1 MCPHLGTVTYL
12 TSHGGPTVVVDRAS
26 PEAAGGAIQGA
37 VRRASLCYP
46 QELRHL
52 SFDGRLLHGAT
63 SDLLIGQE
71 GAPQQGQRRVTF
83 LANVWLNHV
92 PHGTVPLPK
101 ERHAAGGSAGV
112 RVGFAEAKDA
122 QVEKLEVGGADYRCV
137 DPRTRALRVRAR
149 ARACLRM
156 HVQGGGMLLT
166 SGPLRRTRPVRAAP
180 RRYSRWTSVTAAPRT
195 RSRWMCRRHNCAPR
209 STLARAASTSSTARA
224 RRRECTADSDAR
236 HLRSFFLYYS
246 TVHIRSFRLG
256 LFACGRARCR
266 AARPASHRARPR
278 AVRAPA
284 PPRQRYLSHSAPP
297 PSALGGPRPSSRAS
311 SPATSRSA
319 RRAVPAR
326 ARPVRVFLFAL
337 GRAARARHRR
347 PSRTLHGC
355 TRRER
360 PLRHRHPPTHP
371 PATPPC
377 SNG

>member
-1 MCPHLGTVTYL
+1 MAQDLDAGDDIQFHFDRDYTLESEGGVCVCPHLGTVTYL

-224 RRRECTADSDAR
+224 RRRECTADSDER

-246 TVHIRSFRLG
+246 TVHTRSFRLG
-256 LFACGRARCR
+256 FSHAGGRD
-266 AARPASHRARPR
+266 AAPR
-278 AVRAPA
+278 GQRHTARAPA
-284 PPRQRYLSHSAPP
+284 PRAPP
-297 PSALGGPRPSSRAS
+297 RPHTQGTFR
-311 SPATSRSA
+311 
-319 RRAVPAR
+319 
-326 ARPVRVFLFAL
+326 
-337 GRAARARHRR
+337 
-347 PSRTLHGC
+347 
-355 TRRER
+355 
-360 PLRHRHPPTHP
+360 
-371 PATPPC
+371 TPPRLPRL
-377 SNG
+377 